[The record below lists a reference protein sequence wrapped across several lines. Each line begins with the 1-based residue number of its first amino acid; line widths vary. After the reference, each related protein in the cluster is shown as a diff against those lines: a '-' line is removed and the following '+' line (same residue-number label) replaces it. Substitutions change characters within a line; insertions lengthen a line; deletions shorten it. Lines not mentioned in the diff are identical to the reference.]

1 MLWKGLTR
9 ISGLE
14 SEKDMSD
21 PISNYGRM
29 TQSNAAARN
38 AIEKV
43 DPKGTSAASAKEESA
58 PAKAAPGADKISLS
72 NVAQKVMAQPEF
84 DRAKVESIK
93 QAIKDGNYPVNPRR
107 IAESFVALEKLITNW
122 SDSDRA
128 WPTS

>member
-1 MLWKGLTR
+1 
-9 ISGLE
+9 
-14 SEKDMSD
+14 MSD

-29 TQSNAAARN
+29 TQSSAAARN

-43 DPKGTSAASAKEESA
+43 DPKGTSAAAAKEESA
-58 PAKAAPGADKISLS
+58 PAKATSGADKISLS

-107 IAESFVALEKLITNW
+107 IAESFVALEKLITN
-122 SDSDRA
+122 
-128 WPTS
+128 

>member
-1 MLWKGLTR
+1 
-9 ISGLE
+9 
-14 SEKDMSD
+14 MSD

-72 NVAQKVMAQPEF
+72 NVDKLKAFQ
-84 DRAKVESIK
+84 
-93 QAIKDGNYPVNPRR
+93 NP
-107 IAESFVALEKLITNW
+107 SHSV
-122 SDSDRA
+122 
-128 WPTS
+128 

>member
-1 MLWKGLTR
+1 MTR
-9 ISGLE
+9 ILGLE
-14 SEKDMSD
+14 SENDMSD

-29 TQSNAAARN
+29 TQSNAAARS

-58 PAKAAPGADKISLS
+58 PAKAAPGADKVSLS

-107 IAESFVALEKLITNW
+107 IAESFVALEKLITN
-122 SDSDRA
+122 
-128 WPTS
+128 

>member
-1 MLWKGLTR
+1 MTR
-9 ISGLE
+9 ILGLE
-14 SEKDMSD
+14 SENDMSD

-29 TQSNAAARN
+29 TQSNAAVRK

-107 IAESFVALEKLITNW
+107 IAESFVALEKLITN
-122 SDSDRA
+122 
-128 WPTS
+128 

>member
-1 MLWKGLTR
+1 
-9 ISGLE
+9 
-14 SEKDMSD
+14 MSD

-43 DPKGTSAASAKEESA
+43 DPKGASAASAKEETA

-107 IAESFVALEKLITNW
+107 IAESFVALEKLITN
-122 SDSDRA
+122 
-128 WPTS
+128 

>member
-1 MLWKGLTR
+1 
-9 ISGLE
+9 
-14 SEKDMSD
+14 MSD

-29 TQSNAAARN
+29 TQSSAAARN

-43 DPKGTSAASAKEESA
+43 DPKGTSAAAAKEESA
-58 PAKAAPGADKISLS
+58 PAKAVAPGADKISLT

-107 IAESFVALEKLITNW
+107 IAESFVALEKLITN
-122 SDSDRA
+122 
-128 WPTS
+128 

>member
-1 MLWKGLTR
+1 MN
-9 ISGLE
+9 
-14 SEKDMSD
+14 D

-43 DPKGTSAASAKEESA
+43 DPKGASAASAKEESS
-58 PAKAAPGADKISLS
+58 PAKVSPGADKISLS

-107 IAESFVALEKLITNW
+107 IAESFVALEKLIT
-122 SDSDRA
+122 D
-128 WPTS
+128 